1 MTAHIKVENHRWCT
15 QAILDIDVYKGLSG
29 LVNINIKE
37 IIGIITRPRITVN
50 SVDSIVFLSF
60 SFIFLPFNSNI
71 QDYTLK
77 MFLFGEKRVK
87 KC

>member
-1 MTAHIKVENHRWCT
+1 MTAHIKVENHSSCT

-37 IIGIITRPRITVN
+37 IIGIITRPRTTIN

-60 SFIFLPFNSNI
+60 SFIFLPFNRNI

-77 MFLFGEKRVK
+77 MFLFGEKIVK